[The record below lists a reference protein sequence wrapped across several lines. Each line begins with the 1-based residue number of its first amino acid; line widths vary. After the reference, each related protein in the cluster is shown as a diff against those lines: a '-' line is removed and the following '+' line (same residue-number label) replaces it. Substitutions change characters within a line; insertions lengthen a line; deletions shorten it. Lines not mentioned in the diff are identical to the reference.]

1 MAIKRTTPDD
11 SDTSLEPDANGRIS
25 EPVAARALQ
34 AVILSLG
41 VMLLFSVL
49 FGGRSGPAIVGA
61 LIFVSAF
68 PPARRHV
75 DRWLVGKAHGD
86 EANQAAVI
94 RMAIGIAIFLIALSG
109 LLPI

>member
-11 SDTSLEPDANGRIS
+11 PDTSLEPDVNGQIS

-109 LLPI
+109 LFPN